1 MIIDMD
7 THILPRDIYDYME
20 GPTADQRPQFEYDKD
35 GLLVKW
41 SFPGNF
47 QVKGTTPL
55 PPPGAGGKHLGL
67 SNMDVRLEEFRKLG
81 IDKQILLSQFSAIYF
96 NYTLDPELAFQ
107 MAHSHNIAIMNLLR
121 KYPNELIGA
130 ALIALQDVPTAIA
143 EMEWAKKNGFQAI
156 AMDKVFPVREHQF
169 SETLGSHRELWPFF
183 KRAEELGMPIVLHN
197 VQHGHRISN
206 MMIFQ
211 RDGLDT
217 LCPAEGQMSL
227 ASLCTSGLFDDFPNL
242 KMVFTEAGSAFVKP
256 LLDKLDAAFVKPPL
270 NYEDEDATA
279 RFHRR
284 VVPVSERLSAGKRL
298 TPLAE
303 YEVKNKQ
310 PASEYFKKNLFFT
323 IETEE
328 PELPESVELLGASQ
342 FLFATDY
349 PHDDPG
355 GRMKYKDVELLRDN
369 PRITEDAKEI
379 IRYKSAAA
387 MLPAVA

>member
-1 MIIDMD
+1 
-7 THILPRDIYDYME
+7 
-20 GPTADQRPQFEYDKD
+20 
-35 GLLVKW
+35 
-41 SFPGNF
+41 
-47 QVKGTTPL
+47 
-55 PPPGAGGKHLGL
+55 
-67 SNMDVRLEEFRKLG
+67 
-81 IDKQILLSQFSAIYF
+81 
-96 NYTLDPELAFQ
+96 
-107 MAHSHNIAIMNLLR
+107 
-121 KYPNELIGA
+121 
-130 ALIALQDVPTAIA
+130 
-143 EMEWAKKNGFQAI
+143 
-156 AMDKVFPVREHQF
+156 
-169 SETLGSHRELWPFF
+169 
-183 KRAEELGMPIVLHN
+183 
-197 VQHGHRISN
+197 
-206 MMIFQ
+206 
-211 RDGLDT
+211 
-217 LCPAEGQMSL
+217 
-227 ASLCTSGLFDDFPNL
+227 
-242 KMVFTEAGSAFVKP
+242 MVFTEAGSAFIKP